1 MGELTFILGGARSGK
16 SSKAL
21 ELASLAAGDAPVLFI
36 ATAQAL
42 DSEMDLRIS
51 KHKIDRPAHWMTV
64 EEPFNPASVFK
75 NASSDIRA
83 VIVDCITL
91 LTSNIMFQDGRT
103 GLEYDAEERAI
114 RAVRDLV
121 SQARMF
127 SAPVYIVSNEIGLGI
142 VPDNVLARVFRDI
155 AGRANQMIAAD
166 SDNVLF
172 MTAGIAIKVKG
183 K

>member
-1 MGELTFILGGARSGK
+1 
-16 SSKAL
+16 
-21 ELASLAAGDAPVLFI
+21 
-36 ATAQAL
+36 
-42 DSEMDLRIS
+42 
-51 KHKIDRPAHWMTV
+51 
-64 EEPFNPASVFK
+64 
-75 NASSDIRA
+75 
-83 VIVDCITL
+83 
-91 LTSNIMFQDGRT
+91 MFQDGRT